1 MKASQCQKCLKK
13 FKKQV
18 EDTKIQSFSTK
29 MERKLPFFGQFW
41 WEKLD

>member
-18 EDTKIQSFSTK
+18 DDTKILSFPTK
-29 MERKLPFFGQFW
+29 MVRKLMVWGLFW
-41 WEKLD
+41 WEK

>member
-18 EDTKIQSFSTK
+18 DDTKILSFPTK
-29 MERKLPFFGQFW
+29 MERKLMVLGQFCW
-41 WEKLD
+41 KK